1 MIGRYFLV
9 RPVVLQSRPVT
20 LRTLALTMN
29 SEVHASGHCLAQ
41 RPVAAADACCCRAT
55 DRTRSVLIG
64 PRLVTSVELVSS
76 RSCVRLGSHLRA
88 WTLFDILGLLLC
100 F

>member
-20 LRTLALTMN
+20 LRTLPLMMN
-29 SEVHASGHCLAQ
+29 SEVHASDHCLAQ
-41 RPVAAADACCCRAT
+41 RPVAAANACCCHAT
-55 DRTRSVLIG
+55 DRTRPVFIG
-64 PRLVTSVELVSS
+64 PRPVTSVELVSS
-76 RSCVRLGSHLRA
+76 RFYIRLGSYLRA
-88 WTLFDILGLLLC
+88 WTLLDILGLLLY